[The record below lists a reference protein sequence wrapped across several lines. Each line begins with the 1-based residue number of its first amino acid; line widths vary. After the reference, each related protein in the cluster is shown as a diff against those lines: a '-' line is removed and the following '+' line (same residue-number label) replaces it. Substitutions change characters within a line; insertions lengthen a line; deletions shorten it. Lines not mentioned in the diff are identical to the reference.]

1 MKKTLATTALGAVF
15 ALTSLG
21 SAFAAEVPTQS
32 IGNGQQ
38 VTHGQVT
45 KPINFDDAAKEKVK
59 VILDQAQAGTL
70 TKEQVKTQLHDLGID
85 WDIDF
90 SAAHDIKK
98 ETNKVTKPDNL
109 DDATKEKVN
118 AIFNQAQAG
127 TLSKEQV
134 KRQLDEVLG
143 TKAP

>member
-45 KPINFDDAAKEKVK
+45 KPINLDDAAKEKVK
-59 VILDQAQAGTL
+59 AILDQAQAGTL
-70 TKEQVKTQLHDLGID
+70 TKEQVKSQLHDLGID
-85 WDIDF
+85 LDVEF
-90 SAAHDIKK
+90 SAAHGIKV
-98 ETNKVTKPDNL
+98 KVDKVNPVNL
-109 DDATKEKVN
+109 DDATKEKVK
-118 AIFNQAQAG
+118 AILDQAQAG
-127 TLSKEQV
+127 TLTKEQV
-134 KRQLDEVLG
+134 KSQLHEVLG
-143 TKAP
+143 TQTP